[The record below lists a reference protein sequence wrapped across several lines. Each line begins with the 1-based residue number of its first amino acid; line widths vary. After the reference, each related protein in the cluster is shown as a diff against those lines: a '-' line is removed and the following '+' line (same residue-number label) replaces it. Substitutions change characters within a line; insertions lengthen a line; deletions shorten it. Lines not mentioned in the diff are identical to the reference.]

1 MQGIVNTNTA
11 DAGDGRMDWQVR
23 ADREALAVVA
33 LEAATAA
40 GARFAEARLVRRTR
54 ESLEYKNGALE
65 LSSLNHDVGIGVR
78 ALVGDGWGYGG
89 TNLLDAASVAEA
101 GRRAVAMARATAATA
116 AHPVVL
122 PAAVS
127 GSYAT
132 PMDEDPFAVPLAD
145 KSAIFG
151 DAHAR
156 MLAEPGVK
164 AARGTYTAHRH
175 ETTFVATNGSRQ
187 HQVVT
192 LCGGGVAAIAAA
204 NGDVQ
209 QRSAPKS
216 FEGNVLQGGF
226 ELFRGMDLPGTA
238 RELAREAVLLTAAA
252 PTPSGETTIILEGGQ
267 LSLQIHESVGHPIE
281 LDRALGEEISLAG
294 ASFLLPD
301 NLDRLT
307 YGSEL
312 VSLTADATTAL
323 GPGTF
328 GFDDE
333 GTAATRTPI
342 VERGRFCGYL
352 SGRDSAARLGR
363 ASASA
368 LRAESWSKLP
378 IVRMINVNLEP
389 GRGSL
394 DDLIGGVD
402 SGYLLSTNKSWS
414 IDDLRLNFQFSC
426 EVAREI
432 RGGKLTGRVFK
443 NPIYADVTPRFWRA
457 CSGIAGPEAW
467 RMWGWTFCGKGDP
480 GQIMYVGH
488 GCAPARFDGVKV
500 GSA

>member
-1 MQGIVNTNTA
+1 MQQL
-11 DAGDGRMDWQVR
+11 DR
-23 ADREALAVVA
+23 AAREALAEVA
-33 LEAATAA
+33 LQAATGA
-40 GARFAEARLVRRTR
+40 GARFVEARFVRRTR
-54 ESLEYKNGALE
+54 ESLEYKDGRLE
-65 LSSLNHDVGIGVR
+65 LSTLQHDVGIGVR
-78 ALVGDGWGYGG
+78 ALVGDGWGYGA
-89 TNLLDAASVAEA
+89 TNLLDPSSLSEA
-101 GRRAVAMARATAATA
+101 GRGAVAMARATAASATQPVLLPSA
-116 AHPVVL
+116 ASGEY
-122 PAAVS
+122 ASAV
-127 GSYAT
+127 A
-132 PMDEDPFAVPLAD
+132 EDPFAVALSE
-145 KSAIFG
+145 KTAIFAE
-151 DAHAR
+151 AHSR

-164 AARGTYTAHRH
+164 AARGTYTGHRH

-187 HQVVT
+187 HQTIT
-192 LCGGGVAAIAAA
+192 LCGGGISAIATA

-209 QRSAPKS
+209 QRSGPKS

-226 ELFRGMDLPGTA
+226 ELFRGMGLGDTA
-238 RELAREAVLLTAAA
+238 RDLAREAVALTSAA
-252 PTPSGETTIILEGGQ
+252 PAPSGATTIILDGSQ

-281 LDRALGEEISLAG
+281 LDRVQGEEISLAG

-312 VSLTADATTAL
+312 VNLTADATTPL

-333 GTAATRTPI
+333 GTPATRTPI
-342 VERGRFCGYL
+342 VEAGRFRGYL

-402 SGYLLSTNKSWS
+402 QGMLLSTNKSWS

-426 EVAREI
+426 EIAYEI
-432 RGGKLTGRVFK
+432 RAGRLTGRIFK
-443 NPIYADVTPRFWRA
+443 NPLYADVTPRFWRS
-457 CSGIAGPEAW
+457 CSGIAGREAW

-488 GCAPARFDGVKV
+488 GCAPARFEGVQV
-500 GSA
+500 GSS

>member
-1 MQGIVNTNTA
+1 MRELDRSA
-11 DAGDGRMDWQVR
+11 
-23 ADREALAVVA
+23 REALAALA
-33 LEAATAA
+33 LEAASTA
-40 GARFAEARLVRRTR
+40 GARFAEARVVRRTR
-54 ESLEYKNGALE
+54 ESLEYKDGRLE
-65 LSSLNHDVGIGVR
+65 LSTLQEDVGVGIR
-78 ALVGDGWGYGG
+78 ALVGDGWGYAA
-89 TNLLDAASVAEA
+89 TNLLDAASLAET
-101 GRRAVAMARATAATA
+101 GRRAVAMARATAGSATRG
-116 AHPVVL
+116 VEL
-122 PAAVS
+122 PAAAS
-127 GSYAT
+127 GEYAT
-132 PMDEDPFAVPLAD
+132 PLREDPFAVSLAD
-145 KSAIFG
+145 KSALFAE
-151 DAHAR
+151 AHAR

-164 AARGTYTAHRH
+164 AARGTYTGHRQ

-187 HQVVT
+187 HQRVT
-192 LCGGGVAAIAAA
+192 LCGGGVTAIATA

-209 QRSAPKS
+209 QRSGPKS

-226 ELFRGMDLPGTA
+226 EQFRAMGLPEMA
-238 RELAREAVLLTAAA
+238 RELAREAVALTAADPA
-252 PTPSGETTIILEGGQ
+252 PTGPTTIILDGSQ

-281 LDRALGEEISLAG
+281 LDRVLGEEISLAG

-312 VSLTADATTAL
+312 VSLTADATTPL

-328 GFDDE
+328 GYDDE
-333 GTAATRTPI
+333 GTPATRTPI
-342 VERGRFCGYL
+342 VERGRFRGYL
-352 SGRDSAARLGR
+352 SGRDSAARIGR

-389 GRGSL
+389 GSGSL

-402 SGYLLSTNKSWS
+402 QGMLLSTNKSWS

-426 EVAREI
+426 EIAHEI
-432 RGGKLTGRVFK
+432 RGGKLTGRIFK
-443 NPIYADVTPRFWRA
+443 NPLYADVTPRFWRA

-488 GCAPARFDGVKV
+488 GCAPARFDGVQV
-500 GSA
+500 GSS